1 MAAAPAIS
9 SLAANERGWI
19 QSAGWDTVWMFSAL
33 WGGALFL
40 GATLATPLMT
50 LVALVF
56 LFDRLASALHNW
68 STTYLILFSSLLR
81 EERRRHF
88 WRYYGVPGLI
98 VTVSF
103 ALGLYTSGYQ
113 RYTAGRGFTA
123 DLWPWGLYLAL
134 FWVGH
139 FWHFGQQD
147 FGVLSIYRIRADQS
161 ASIDRRVD
169 RLFTAAMMFL
179 VQPVVYLCLVTST
192 AFSEILHTAIP
203 VSAALGRSLAG
214 GAVAVGAL
222 LSVGVAGFELSKP
235 NRSLPKLLYIF
246 VIFLHPVLLYGAV
259 RAQVPAVAF
268 LYLFA
273 YLWSHWLIAVGLA
286 ARINTRYYQT
296 CGDSLSTAVL
306 RHVAIMGLI
315 IGLVYVVVEDNK
327 QYLLF
332 NTDGFRYKEILAGI
346 PPEQTLVVGLVL
358 GYFLAEQ
365 LLHYYS
371 DRRLF
376 RFRDPELRRK
386 VLPLLIGGLGARG

>member
-1 MAAAPAIS
+1 MAVAPAIS
-9 SLAANERGWI
+9 RLAANESGWI
-19 QSAGWDTVWMFSAL
+19 QSPGWDIVWMFSAL

-40 GATLATPLMT
+40 GATLAAPLMT
-50 LVALVF
+50 LVALIF
-56 LFDRLASALHNW
+56 LFDRMASALHNW
-68 STTYLILFSSLLR
+68 STTYLVFFSSLLS
-81 EERRRHF
+81 EERRRHP
-88 WRYYGVPGLI
+88 WVYYGVPGLI

-103 ALGLYTSGYQ
+103 ALGLYTSGHQ

-147 FGVLSIYRIRADQS
+147 FGVLSIYRTRAGQS

-169 RLFTAAMMFL
+169 RFFTAMMMFL

-192 AFSEILHTAIP
+192 AFTEMFHTTIP
-203 VSAALGRSLAG
+203 VSAELGRSLAG

-222 LSVGVAGFELSKP
+222 LSVGVGGFELSKP
-235 NRSLPKLLYIF
+235 KRSLPKLLYIF

-259 RAQVPAVAF
+259 QAKAETVAF

-273 YLWSHWLIAVGLA
+273 YLWSHWLIAVGLS
-286 ARINTRYYQT
+286 ARINSRYYRT
-296 CGDSLSTAVL
+296 RGDSPFMAML
-306 RHVAIMGLI
+306 RHLAVMGFI
-315 IGLVYVVVEDNK
+315 IGLVYLVVEGNK

-365 LLHYYS
+365 LLHYYA

-376 RFRDPELRRK
+376 RFRDPGVRRK
-386 VLPLLIGGLGARG
+386 VEPLLFGNAGARG